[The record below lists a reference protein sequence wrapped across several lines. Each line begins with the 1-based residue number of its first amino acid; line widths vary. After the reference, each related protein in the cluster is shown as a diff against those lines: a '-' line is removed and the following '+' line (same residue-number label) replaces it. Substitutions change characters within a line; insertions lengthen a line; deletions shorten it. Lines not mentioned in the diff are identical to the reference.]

1 MQYNTANMK
10 KKSAISICG
19 IGGRCGDLDVFMG
32 IAPAG
37 LLYSLSFA
45 DVLDEDTGKGYQRP
59 RNTAHSRSFSK
70 YIAQP
75 RSSTIPLTFN
85 LRGAP
90 GKEWRIALRS
100 GNSET
105 RPGTLE
111 IAADA
116 KPLAQVD
123 CQHRLGE
130 LKDSCVPL
138 AFMTFIGL
146 QLQEEMALFN
156 IINSRARG
164 LSSSL
169 TDYHESNLL
178 SDLANEAPHLF
189 IARRLNEDPTS
200 PWYRLIR
207 YGGESTSGLKR
218 RTSLRMMQQAVRR
231 FLKGVEGVHTG
242 DISEKYQL
250 VCDYWRAVGT
260 VFPDAWNDHRHY
272 LLAKGVGLY
281 SLMYL
286 LGDIVRAHPVACL
299 DMNALVRILMPL
311 HSSVD
316 WSSSGMFANAGG
328 HKGAVEVYRAI
339 KGLVT
344 L

>member
-1 MQYNTANMK
+1 
-10 KKSAISICG
+10 
-19 IGGRCGDLDVFMG
+19 MG

-59 RNTAHSRSFSK
+59 RNVAHSRSFSK
-70 YIAQP
+70 YISQP
-75 RSSTIPLTFN
+75 NSSTIPLTFN
-85 LRGAP
+85 LRGTAGNAWKISLPP
-90 GKEWRIALRS
+90 GDSEIRS
-100 GNSET
+100 
-105 RPGTLE
+105 GTLE
-111 IAADA
+111 IAVGA

-130 LKDSCVPL
+130 LRDSSVPL

-146 QLQEEMALFN
+146 ELQEEMALFN
-156 IINSRARG
+156 IINSRAKG

-189 IARRLNEDPTS
+189 IARRLNEDPDS

-218 RTSLRMMQQAVRR
+218 RTSLRMMQQAIRR
-231 FLKGVEGVHTG
+231 FLKSTEDNHVG
-242 DISEKYQL
+242 DILDKYRL
-250 VCDYWRAVGT
+250 VSDYWRAVRI
-260 VFPDAWNDHRHY
+260 VFPKAWDNHRHH
-272 LLAKGVGLY
+272 LLTKGVGLY

-286 LGDIVRAHPVACL
+286 LGDIVRANRDVSF
-299 DMNALVRILMPL
+299 DVDIFSRVLMPL
-311 HSSVD
+311 QSAVE

-328 HKGAVEVYRAI
+328 DKGAIEVYHVLRGI
-339 KGLVT
+339 VNP
-344 L
+344 